1 MARVWASGAEACFDV
16 GVQAQSAT
24 TAKAVA
30 RPARRHLSKSW
41 RIWSSL
47 SLKPSRT
54 LALKGDPG
62 RGLGR
67 KPAKR

>member
-1 MARVWASGAEACFDV
+1 MAKVWAAGAEACFDM

-30 RPARRHLSKSW
+30 RPARRHLSKNW

-47 SLKPSRT
+47 SLKPFRT
-54 LALKGDPG
+54 PLPLRAT
-62 RGLGR
+62 RGAG
-67 KPAKR
+67 

>member
-1 MARVWASGAEACFDV
+1 MAKVRAVGAEACFDM

-30 RPARRHLSKSW
+30 RPARRHLSKNW

-47 SLKPSRT
+47 SLKPFRT
-54 LALKGDPG
+54 PC
-62 RGLGR
+62 
-67 KPAKR
+67 P

>member
-1 MARVWASGAEACFDV
+1 VAASSAGSEKPCIAKVCALGAEACFDA

-30 RPARRHLSKSW
+30 RPARRHLSKNW

-47 SLKPSRT
+47 SLK
-54 LALKGDPG
+54 L
-62 RGLGR
+62 
-67 KPAKR
+67 